1 MKLAGTLKFKYH
13 NTCLLV
19 VTSPKNDRYV
29 DRFYEYLVE
38 RK

>member
-1 MKLAGTLKFKYH
+1 MKLAGTLKFKYD

-29 DRFYEYLVE
+29 DRFYEYLIE